1 MLAGE
6 FLSSSAAD
14 ALDGDL
20 FGPPGPVLAAAMEAA
35 ADPHAGSWPL
45 GACPDGSS
53 TDPWQ
58 QVIHAVVA
66 GRRLGGWVLWAQLSM
81 LARWVH
87 AWRTSPPVSNTG
99 EPDRCEDRDPSLSER
114 LNVEIGRVQRQVR
127 GQWQGLASE
136 MAPDL
141 VAAELGLATGLS
153 RLMSDRHVA
162 AADTIFL
169 QDRLPRLR
177 RLLRAGWVE
186 WAKLDAFVRDTEC
199 LDLVVVHAVERII
212 LGDLET
218 DEGLDVLA
226 DQSQPGLGLPPIVR
240 MTLPQLRA
248 AIAAA
253 IAAIDAE
260 AAARRAKS
268 ARARGAC
275 GARRIWTVPPRS
287 PPS

>member
-1 MLAGE
+1 MGMGDSGRGDASCAPQRVRE
-6 FLSSSAAD
+6 VWADSASSED
-14 ALDGDL
+14 PRFDGGL
-20 FGPPGPVLAAAMEAA
+20 FGPPGPVLAAAVEAA
-35 ADPHAGSWPL
+35 ADPLVGSWPD
-45 GACPDGSS
+45 GARPDGSS

-81 LARWVH
+81 LARWLST
-87 AWRTSPPVSNTG
+87 WRMSPPVSNTG
-99 EPDRCEDRDPSLSER
+99 EPDRCEDSDPSLAER

-162 AADTIFL
+162 AADAVFL

-177 RLLRAGWVE
+177 RLLRAGWIE
-186 WAKLDAFVRDTEC
+186 WAKLDAFVRDTEG

-212 LGDLET
+212 LGDLDI
-218 DEGLDVLA
+218 DERLDVLA
-226 DQSQPGLGLPPIVR
+226 DPSQPGLGC
-240 MTLPQLRA
+240 
-248 AIAAA
+248 
-253 IAAIDAE
+253 
-260 AAARRAKS
+260 RRS
-268 ARARGAC
+268 YG
-275 GARRIWTVPPRS
+275 
-287 PPS
+287 